1 MTTNDGMPG
10 PVVTPGALALTS
22 RAGAVRGLLR
32 SMRPKQWTKNGLLF
46 VGLIFSFNL
55 PNARLFLV
63 ACLAFA
69 VFCALSSA
77 TYLINDVMDVEKDRS
92 HPKKRFRPIAAGIV
106 SPGLALVTAAGLT
119 VIAVPVAF
127 AINPT
132 FGLLALTYLAITLA
146 YTFVLKH
153 IVIVDV
159 FALASG
165 FVIRAV
171 AGGAAVVVP
180 VSPWLYVCTIL
191 GALFVGIGKR
201 RHELALLQEEANN
214 HRPILQE
221 YSAELLDQMMAV
233 VTPAIVMAY
242 SLYTFSAPNLPANHA
257 MMLTIPFVL
266 YGVFRYLY
274 LVHVHG
280 EGGSPEDLLLRDR
293 ALLVDIV
300 LWLVSAVVILYL
312 GR

>member
-1 MTTNDGMPG
+1 
-10 PVVTPGALALTS
+10 
-22 RAGAVRGLLR
+22 
-32 SMRPKQWTKNGLLF
+32 MRPKQWTKNGLLF

-55 PNARLFLV
+55 PNTRLFLT

-69 VFCALSSA
+69 VFCAISSA
-77 TYLINDVMDVEKDRS
+77 TYLVNDVTDVEKDRS
-92 HPKKRFRPIAAGIV
+92 HPKKRMRPIAAGIV
-106 SPGLALVTAAGLT
+106 SPGAALVAALGL
-119 VIAVPVAF
+119 VVVAIPVAF
-127 AINPT
+127 AINVT
-132 FGLLALTYLAITLA
+132 FGLLALTYLAVTLA
-146 YTFVLKH
+146 YTFALKH
-153 IVIVDV
+153 IVIVDIFV
-159 FALASG
+159 LASG

-171 AGGAAVVVP
+171 AGGAAVAVP
-180 VSPWLYVCTIL
+180 ISPWLYVCTIL
-191 GALFVGIGKR
+191 GALVVGIGKR
-201 RHELALLQEEANN
+201 RHELELLQGEANN

-242 SLYTFSAPNLPANHA
+242 SLYTFSAPNLPENHA

-293 ALLVDIV
+293 ALLIDIV
-300 LWLVSAVVILYL
+300 LWLVSAVAILYL